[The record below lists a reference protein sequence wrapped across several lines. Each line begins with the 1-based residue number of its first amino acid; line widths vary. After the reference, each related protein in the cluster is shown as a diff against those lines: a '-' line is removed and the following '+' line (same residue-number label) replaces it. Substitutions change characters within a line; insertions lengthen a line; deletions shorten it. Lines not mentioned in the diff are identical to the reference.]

1 MAGDFFAGRYFA
13 ERYFADRYWQAGTLT
28 GTGSMSASLSGAATV
43 AAALSAVEAV
53 ELEQDGGSGNR
64 ARRRR
69 PMVKTLEEQRA
80 ENDAI
85 VTALLRRVAG
95 PTPAEQAAILARH
108 QDEEAVL
115 ALLLAA

>member
-28 GTGSMSASLSGAATV
+28 GTGNMSASIGGSATV
-43 AAALSAVEAV
+43 AAALAVVAG
-53 ELEQDGGSGNR
+53 LDQDGGSGNR
-64 ARRRR
+64 RRRR
-69 PMVKTLEEQRA
+69 PMVKTLGEQRA

-85 VTALLRRVAG
+85 VEALLRRVAG
-95 PTPAEQAAILARH
+95 PSPAEQAAILARH